1 MRNLAV
7 DVGRS
12 AAGTI
17 HKCHAGA
24 IVPGAVSGSQVA
36 VGGVLHVV
44 PARTTGA
51 A

>member
-12 AAGTI
+12 ATGTVD
-17 HKCHAGA
+17 KRHAGA
-24 IVPGAVSGSQVA
+24 IVPSAVSGSQVA
-36 VGGVLHVV
+36 VWGVLHVV